1 MAANVIAINTN
12 FTISRQLFEVVNN
25 LRTVQE
31 KLPGVLA
38 ILNSYING
46 ADYTALENAM
56 GLAAGQGVVLVTLVT
71 NANNTMSGA
80 GLLSQFSAWINP
92 QI

>member
-71 NANNTMSGA
+71 NANNAMSAA
-80 GLLSQFSAWINP
+80 GVLSQFSAWINP

>member
-31 KLPGVLA
+31 KLPEVLA

-71 NANNTMSGA
+71 NANNAMSAA
-80 GLLSQFSAWINP
+80 GVLSQFSAWINP